1 MTLFLAE
8 DLYSVELE
16 GDEPEPLEIIRWPLA
31 QAEEL
36 LTHLD
41 FCEARSI
48 TALLLALRTLK
59 P

>member
-1 MTLFLAE
+1 MTLFIAE
-8 DLYSVELE
+8 DLYSEQLE
-16 GDEPEPLEIIRWPLA
+16 GDEPEPLEVIRWPLS

-41 FCEARSI
+41 FSEARSI